1 VLNLTNVLW
10 YSAIVFG
17 VGVLGIWLLVSG
29 PVFYMLNLVVFLH
42 LLVVLMGYNAQT
54 IDLR

>member
-1 VLNLTNVLW
+1 VLSLTNVLR